1 MSATKKD
8 KQVGST
14 IIYKFGVDDQKF
26 VDWYNNQDNFSDSFR
41 FVLDY
46 FMQKFGDIDVKKLKL
61 LIEMGMVDLDNP
73 TPVQIPTPVA
83 KTRATPIQTQSE
95 PVQEVAE
102 EVVEEI
108 ASTVEEKAVEETK
121 TPQELV
127 QEVVEE
133 VIKEEEPVV
142 EEVSSLDVPKVIKEK
157 RQEAQPKRMLGE
169 EKPVEV
175 KKEEPVS
182 KPAVM
187 PSLGDL
193 NR

>member
-61 LIEMGMVDLDNP
+61 MIEMGMVDLDNP

-83 KTRATPIQTQSE
+83 KTQATQVQTQSE
-95 PVQEVAE
+95 PVQEV
-102 EVVEEI
+102 VEEI
-108 ASTVEEKAVEETK
+108 ASTIEAKTVEVTEP
-121 TPQELV
+121 PQEPV

-133 VIKEEEPVV
+133 FTEVEEE
-142 EEVSSLDVPKVIKEK
+142 EEKVSSLDVPKVIKEK
-157 RQEAQPKRMLGE
+157 RQDAQPKRMIVE

-175 KKEEPVS
+175 KKEAPVN

>member
-61 LIEMGMVDLDNP
+61 MIEMGMVDLDNP

-83 KTRATPIQTQSE
+83 KTQVTPVQTQSE
-95 PVQEVAE
+95 PVQEVVE

-108 ASTVEEKAVEETK
+108 ASTVEEKTVEA
-121 TPQELV
+121 PQPV
-127 QEVVEE
+127 QEPVVEVVEE
-133 VIKEEEPVV
+133 AVKEEEPVA

-157 RQEAQPKRMLGE
+157 RQDAQPKRMLGE

-175 KKEEPVS
+175 KKEKPVN
-182 KPAVM
+182 KAVM

>member
-61 LIEMGMVDLDNP
+61 MIEMGMVNLDNP

-83 KTRATPIQTQSE
+83 KTQTTPVQTQSE
-95 PVQEVAE
+95 PVQ

-108 ASTVEEKAVEETK
+108 ASTVEEKTVEVIE
-121 TPQELV
+121 TPQEPV
-127 QEVVEE
+127 EEAEEVEE
-133 VIKEEEPVV
+133 VK
-142 EEVSSLDVPKVIKEK
+142 VSSLDVPKVIKEK

-169 EKPVEV
+169 EKPVET

>member
-61 LIEMGMVDLDNP
+61 MIEMGMVDLDNP

-83 KTRATPIQTQSE
+83 KTQARPVQTQSE
-95 PVQEVAE
+95 PVQEVVE

-108 ASTVEEKAVEETK
+108 ASAVEEKTVEVTES
-121 TPQELV
+121 PQEPV
-127 QEVVEE
+127 QEVAEEVTEVEE
-133 VIKEEEPVV
+133 EK
-142 EEVSSLDVPKVIKEK
+142 VSSLDVPKVIKEK
-157 RQEAQPKRMLGE
+157 RQDAQPKRMIVE

-175 KKEEPVS
+175 KKETPVS

>member
-41 FVLDY
+41 FVLEY
-46 FMQKFGDIDVKKLKL
+46 FMQRFGDVDVKKLKL
-61 LIEMGMVDLDNP
+61 LIEMGMVDVDNP
-73 TPVQIPTPVA
+73 APVQIPTPVA
-83 KTRATPIQTQSE
+83 KTQETPVQTQSE
-95 PVQEVAE
+95 PVQEVVE

-108 ASTVEEKAVEETK
+108 ASTVEEKTVEATETPQEPVEEAVEEVK
-121 TPQELV
+121 
-127 QEVVEE
+127 
-133 VIKEEEPVV
+133 
-142 EEVSSLDVPKVIKEK
+142 VSSLDVPKVIKEK

-169 EKPVEV
+169 EKPVET

>member
-61 LIEMGMVDLDNP
+61 MIEMGMVDLDNP

-83 KTRATPIQTQSE
+83 KTQVTPVQTQSEPAQEVVEEIASTIEAKTVEVTEPPQEPVQE

-102 EVVEEI
+102 EVTEVEE
-108 ASTVEEKAVEETK
+108 EK
-121 TPQELV
+121 
-127 QEVVEE
+127 
-133 VIKEEEPVV
+133 
-142 EEVSSLDVPKVIKEK
+142 VSSLDVPKVIKEK
-157 RQEAQPKRMLGE
+157 RQDAQPKRIIVE

-175 KKEEPVS
+175 KKEAPVS